1 MNIPPFAGEAFGAR
15 SFSQPLNVGH
25 FTSVPW
31 IPNYC
36 DSELWPVNLVRC
48 ESSGVRELA
57 ESRRLDITPM
67 AVADWVE
74 LQDGWKRLKN
84 RGIAIKRR
92 ADSVLL
98 FSQKPLSELDGADVA
113 ICGETQN
120 SVRVLQSLLAQRYG
134 LRIGNWRRH
143 VDDEDDMTPR
153 LLIQNQAVEERARGR
168 FRYEIDLGEEWFA
181 WQGVPLVSAVWVHRA
196 DLDPAAVEA
205 VEELLAA
212 SMRRYRAN
220 PTEAVSK
227 HRDAFGWTRS
237 VGDIELL
244 HQNFEYEL
252 GAAAEAG
259 IARQREVLPKEVL
272 GFANGGSVCDTRTPA
287 CVTQSCG
294 TGAAIFAP
302 VRAGKTVLRS
312 AAGFGHEPLTAAEL
326 AAIHH
331 TNEGGHAPNY
341 RSK

>member
-1 MNIPPFAGEAFGAR
+1 MHMNTTSFAGEAFGAR
-15 SFSQPLNVGH
+15 SFSQAINVGH

-36 DSELWPVNLVRC
+36 NSERWPVNLVRC

-57 ESRRLDITPM
+57 EAGRLDVTPM

-92 ADSVLL
+92 ADSVLF

-120 SVRVLQSLLAQRYG
+120 SVRVLQALLTQKYG
-134 LRIGNWRRH
+134 LRIGRWRRDVD
-143 VDDEDDMTPR
+143 VDDDQTPR

-168 FRYEIDLGEEWFA
+168 FRYEFDLGEEWFT
-181 WQGVPLVSAVWVHRA
+181 WQGVPLVSAIWVHRA
-196 DLDPAAVEA
+196 DLDPEA
-205 VEELLAA
+205 VACVEGLLAE
-212 SMRRYRAN
+212 SMRQYRTAA
-220 PTEAVSK
+220 TEAVAK
-227 HRDAFGWTRS
+227 HRAAFGWTRS
-237 VGDIELL
+237 VEDIELL

-259 IARQREVLPKEVL
+259 IDRQREVLPKEVA
-272 GFANGGSVCDTRTPA
+272 GFESVCDDCKGSKPT
-287 CVTQSCG
+287 CVPEPWG
-294 TGAAIFAP
+294 THTAVFAP
-302 VRAGKTVLRS
+302 TRAGKSFL
-312 AAGFGHEPLTAAEL
+312 AAYQPLHLTAAEHAVIRCPDVAGAG
-326 AAIHH
+326 AAR
-331 TNEGGHAPNY
+331 EG
-341 RSK
+341 S